1 MDSLYNIIPEDIA
14 YALGWTVIHSF
25 WQALLLAFILL
36 IIRFSW
42 QKKSATRRY
51 LAANALLW
59 AQLFVSVIT
68 FLWLLQPLQTE
79 MTVTVDAEAVQ
90 QISVEVQSDVTVLST
105 PFSFF
110 TDYFDEHLPLII
122 CMWLAGLAFFLL
134 RLLGG
139 LAYVQHLR
147 HYRVSPM
154 PLQWNE
160 KLADLTKRLG
170 LNKPVGLLE
179 SASVSV
185 PIVIG
190 VLKPVILLP
199 AGVLTMLTPAQLE
212 AVIAHE
218 LAHIYR
224 RDYLLNIIQ
233 SILEAIYYFN
243 PAVWWISAY
252 IRIERENC
260 CDDIAVELC
269 HDSLSYARALLTL
282 EESVQYSPRL
292 AMALANKGKGKLLFR
307 IRRILNQPQKNSFIM
322 EKFAASAILLL
333 ALFLLSFGAASKSD
347 TEQASFT
354 YSLEPLNDLLQK
366 KRSEITISVNDTLP
380 KGNVYIRTE
389 DDDQSMEVKIKD
401 GEIQSLKIDG
411 ETIPESDYEKYESD
425 VADILENRPVPPSPP
440 TPPTPPAAPVPPV
453 APTPPTA
460 PVAPTPP
467 TPPAPPAPPAAPKA
481 PNAIFFSED
490 GEGTA
495 FRFEEDGQTIIIES
509 KDGDEEII
517 HIPPH
522 FNSFHTETIDIEGFA
537 NFEDFVVWEQEFET
551 IGEQEIKEIKKELKS
566 VRKQLKKNL
575 SEKQVRN
582 LREQER
588 ALHEAEKALRDI
600 HSARVRVEVPRMEIA
615 PGAFNVHTFHDT
627 DGAFVFSGM
636 GNMDHR
642 FERALRRDGFIQGNE
657 PYKLELKGKGSLRI
671 NGKKQPEAVYQRY
684 RQLYE
689 SITGDAMNS
698 KDRFVIDKTG
708 GAQ

>member
-36 IIRFSW
+36 VIRFSW

-59 AQLFVSVIT
+59 TQLLVSVIT
-68 FLWLLQPLQTE
+68 FLWLLKPQQTE
-79 MTVTVDAEAVQ
+79 MIVTVDAEAAQ
-90 QISVEVQSDVTVLST
+90 YISVEVQSDVAVLST
-105 PFSFF
+105 PISFF

-122 CMWLAGLAFFLL
+122 CMWLAGLAFFIL

-160 KLADLTKRLG
+160 KLTELTKRLG
-170 LNKPVGLLE
+170 LAKPVGLLE

-185 PIVIG
+185 PMVIG
-190 VLKPVILLP
+190 VLKPIILLP

-269 HDSLSYARALLTL
+269 DDSLSYARALLTL

-347 TEQASFT
+347 TEQASFA

-366 KRSEITISVNDTLP
+366 KRSEITISVSDTLP
-380 KGNVYIRTE
+380 KGNVFIRTE

-440 TPPTPPAAPVPPV
+440 TLPTPPSAPVPPV

-467 TPPAPPAPPAAPKA
+467 TPPAPPAPPKA
-481 PNAIFFSED
+481 PNAFFFSED

-509 KDGDEEII
+509 KDGKEEVI
-517 HIPPH
+517 HIPSH
-522 FNSFHTETIDIEGFA
+522 FNDFHTEVIDIEAFA
-537 NFEDFVVWEQEFET
+537 DLEDFTVWEQEFEVL
-551 IGEQEIKEIKKELKS
+551 GEQEIKEIKKELKS

-575 SEKQVRN
+575 SEQQARS

-588 ALHEAEKALRDI
+588 ALHEAERALRDI
-600 HSARVRVEVPRMEIA
+600 HSTRVRVEVPRVEVM
-615 PGAFNVHTFHDT
+615 PGAYNVHTFHST

-636 GNMDHR
+636 GSMDR
-642 FERALRRDGFIQGNE
+642 QFETALRSDGFIQGNE

-689 SITGDAMNS
+689 SITGDVMNS
-698 KDRFVIDKTG
+698 KDRFVIDKMG
-708 GAQ
+708 DAQ